1 MIADEDVVVTISN
14 KGFIKRTPV
23 SGYRRQK
30 RGGIGMK
37 GANTKDEEYIEEEY
51 IKEKTSAKSLCKPI
65 DDKYTL
71 KQLATNC
78 ICGNNSIVRCLFG
91 RSY

>member
-1 MIADEDVVVTISN
+1 MIKFLDDKKICIINWCGKE
-14 KGFIKRTPV
+14 
-23 SGYRRQK
+23 QC
-30 RGGIGMK
+30 
-37 GANTKDEEYIEEEY
+37 EEY

-65 DDKYTL
+65 YDKYTL